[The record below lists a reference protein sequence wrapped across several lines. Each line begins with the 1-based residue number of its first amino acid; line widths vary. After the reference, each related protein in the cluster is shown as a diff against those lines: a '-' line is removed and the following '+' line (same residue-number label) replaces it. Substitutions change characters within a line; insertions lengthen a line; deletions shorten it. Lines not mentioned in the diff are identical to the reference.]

1 MPRASGPASFYHGFL
16 ISGSETRKQTLKKR
30 QYEEPV
36 ERKTPCR
43 AAFLVLP
50 LFPRLSVSHQGKN
63 RGRAL
68 LSTLSLLEFYFC
80 FSDKGS
86 YKGEKVYCDYNV
98 GLQSFIAG
106 KSKQQIVT

>member
-1 MPRASGPASFYHGFL
+1 M
-16 ISGSETRKQTLKKR
+16 LKKR
-30 QYEEPV
+30 QYEELV

-50 LFPRLSVSHQGKN
+50 PFPRLSVSHQCKN

-98 GLQSFIAG
+98 GYSPSLQGGQS
-106 KSKQQIVT
+106 SK